1 VTKASHLISRCRIGI
16 DVGGTFTDLVLA
28 NPKTG
33 QLHFYKEP
41 STPNDPSEAVERGTL
56 GIMERAQVRESDIEL
71 VVHGTTLGLNT
82 IIQRKGAKVALI
94 VSRGNR
100 DVFEIARCRMPSSYD
115 LSVGKEEPL
124 VSRDLVFEIPA
135 RTRADGIIEER
146 PSAGDL
152 QTVARTLAVEGVGAA
167 AIMLLHSYAY
177 PELENEVAQ
186 ILRELSPN
194 LLVTQSAQ
202 LWPEIRE
209 YERALVAAL
218 NAHIHPLLDS
228 YFLRLERRLQAIG
241 VRAPIYITASNGGT
255 VGLATARERP
265 IDTVLSGPASG
276 VVAASRLAASCGIER
291 IISFDMGGT
300 SSDMA
305 VTRGGKPEYTTR
317 TTVGDFPLM
326 LPVVN
331 VSAIGAGGGSVV
343 WVDPQGVLKVG
354 PRSAGASPGPICYQ
368 QGGQEPTI
376 TDCYLALGYLRP
388 DGFLGG
394 RITLDRDA
402 AIASLDDV
410 AKQLDFGSDDAA
422 PRAAEAALKIATA
435 KMATELHKAFAQRGL
450 DPREFSLIAYG
461 GAGPTQASFLA
472 EEIRLIEVIIPLS
485 PGTLCALGAVVS
497 DLKRDYVRTIRL
509 RADDRGAIG
518 ERLNEA
524 MESLKHEAGQWIEGE
539 RELVGEARISWT
551 ADARYTGEGHELSFD
566 VTVAMRNRVDV
577 DAIIEAFHQVH
588 DAVYG
593 FRDPDTSVE
602 VMAIRAQVVGMVP
615 SIKLPQLTRGP
626 AAARATQSRR
636 VFLGGEWREV
646 PVYRRT
652 ELNAGNELSGPAVI
666 EQEDTTVLILAGW
679 TGRVDE
685 GGNLRLGRK

>member
-1 VTKASHLISRCRIGI
+1 MTKSSHPASRCRIGI

-41 STPNDPSEAVERGTL
+41 STPDDPSQAVERGTL
-56 GIMERAQVRESDIEL
+56 GIIERAKVSAADIEL

-100 DVFEIARCRMPSSYD
+100 DLFEIARCRMPSSYD

-135 RTRADGIIEER
+135 RTLADGTIEER

-152 QTVARTLAVEGVGAA
+152 QKIASTLSAEGVGAA

-177 PELENEVAQ
+177 PELENQVAKT
-186 ILRELSPN
+186 LRELSPD

-228 YFLRLERRLQAIG
+228 YFSRLERRLQAIG
-241 VRAPIYITASNGGT
+241 VTAPIYITASNGGT
-255 VGLATARERP
+255 IGLGTARDRP

-276 VVAASRLAASCGIER
+276 VVAASILAASCGIAK

-305 VTRGGKPEYTTR
+305 VSRGGKPEYTTR

-343 WVDPQGVLKVG
+343 WVDPQGILKVG
-354 PRSAGASPGPICYQ
+354 PRSAGASPGPICYR

-376 TDCYLALGYLRP
+376 TDCYLTLGYFRP

-394 RITLDRDA
+394 RIALDREA
-402 AIASLDDV
+402 AVAALGDV
-410 AKQLDFGSDDAA
+410 AAQLGFGVDDAA
-422 PRAAEAALKIATA
+422 ARAAEAALKIATA
-435 KMATELHKAFAQRGL
+435 KMSTELHKAFAQRGL

-461 GAGPTQASFLA
+461 GAGPTQANFLA
-472 EEIRLIEVIIPLS
+472 EEIRLAEVIIPLS

-509 RADDRGAIG
+509 RADDHRFIHA
-518 ERLNEA
+518 RLDEAMASLKNEA
-524 MESLKHEAGQWIEGE
+524 ALWIESE
-539 RELVGEARISWT
+539 HELVGEAKITWT
-551 ADARYTGEGHELSFD
+551 ADARYVGEGHELSFD
-566 VTVAMRNRVDV
+566 VTAAMGNQVDV
-577 DAIIEAFHQVH
+577 DAIVEAFHRVH
-588 DAVYG
+588 EAVYG

-615 SIKLPQLTRGP
+615 PIDLPKVARGT
-626 AAARATQSRR
+626 AAAPIVQARR
-636 VFLGGEWREV
+636 VFLGGEWRDV
-646 PVYRRT
+646 PIYRRA
-652 ELNAGNELSGPAVI
+652 ELNAGHELPGPAVV
-666 EQEDTTVLILAGW
+666 EQEDTTVLILTGW

-685 GGNLRLGRK
+685 GGNLRLSRK